1 VCGRFSLYESTSRLA
16 ERFSVDEVTTEDLP
30 ARWNVAPTQ
39 PVLAVAS
46 SKDGST
52 RRLGTLR
59 WGLVPWWAKDPSIG
73 SRFINARSE
82 TLLTSRAFRSAVETR
97 RCLIPANGFY
107 EWQKLEDLGG
117 RKHSQP
123 FYLHAA
129 DESPLA
135 LAGLWEIWRD
145 AEGQALRTC
154 TIITT
159 KPNSTVAAVHDRMP
173 VILDRQFWDRWLY
186 PEPLTPEELEAMTL
200 PAPEGELI
208 LDRVAT
214 LVNNVKNEGP
224 ELIGMI

>member
-117 RKHSQP
+117 RKRSQP

-145 AEGQALRTC
+145 AEGHALRTC

-186 PEPLTPEELEAMTL
+186 PEPLTGEELEAMTL